1 MILVLDVNEN
11 KNYEKYVNLKKISKS
26 GSRPAIYNP
35 KAIKP

>member
-26 GSRPAIYNP
+26 ASRPEFYNL